1 MTSVSPASSS
11 TADAVGGRSVP
22 WNNEAEQSVLGAMV
36 LDQDAALRAVELIDD
51 SVFYREAHRRIFRA
65 IRRLLDQR
73 MAIDPVTLRNELDR
87 SGELADVGG
96 GSYLADLSDMVT
108 SSANLEYH
116 AQIVKEKAVMRN
128 LIEAATSILQETYE
142 GRRTASD
149 LLDVAEGRIFRLAD
163 LHQSNS
169 IFRIKELLWPAME
182 RIELLQKAGKTVTG
196 VPTGF
201 IALDEMTSGL
211 QPSELVI
218 VAARPS
224 MGKTAL
230 CLNIAAHAAIDHKI
244 GVLIFSLEMSNDSL
258 VQRFLCAEGR
268 VDAQRLRRGMLSDAD
283 FTRLA
288 RGAGFLSG
296 APLYF
301 FDQASITPLQVRAV
315 ARRQM
320 REHEIGLIL
329 VDYLQLM
336 RSPEY
341 AKENRVQEISD
352 ISRSLKGLARE
363 LGVPIVALSQLSRA
377 AEQRGGDRR
386 PILSDLRDSGA
397 LEQDADIVMFI
408 HRPEYYEGNTDK
420 DGNSLEGKAELIVAK
435 NRNGPTGSVD
445 LFFHKSFTR
454 FDNLT
459 DRPDPDGHGA

>member
-73 MAIDPVTLRNELDR
+73 MVIDPVTLRNELDR

-96 GSYLADLSDMVT
+96 GSYLADLSDMVPGA
-108 SSANLEYH
+108 ANLEYH
-116 AQIVKEKAVMRN
+116 IQIVKEKAILRN

-142 GRRTASD
+142 GRKPAND
-149 LLDVAEGRIFRLAD
+149 LLDQAETRIFHVAQDR
-163 LHQSNS
+163 QGENVV
-169 IFRIKELLWPAME
+169 RIKELLWPTME
-182 RIELLQKAGKTVTG
+182 RIELLQKAGKRITG
-196 VPTGF
+196 VPSGF
-201 IALDEMTSGL
+201 TDLDELTSGF
-211 QPSELVI
+211 QPSELIV

-230 CLNIAAHAAIDHKI
+230 CLNMAAHAAIEHRA
-244 GVLIFSLEMSNDSL
+244 GVLLFSLEMSNDSL
-258 VQRFLCAEGR
+258 VQRFLCSEGM
-268 VDAQRLRRGMLSDAD
+268 VDAMRMRRGMLSDAD

-288 RGAGFLSG
+288 RAAGVLSG
-296 APLYF
+296 APLFF
-301 FDQASITPLQVRAV
+301 FDQPSLTALQARSVS
-315 ARRQM
+315 RRQM
-320 REHEIGLIL
+320 REQPIGLII

-336 RSPEY
+336 RSPDT
-341 AKENRVQEISD
+341 ASQGRVQEISD
-352 ISRSLKGLARE
+352 ISRSLKALARE
-363 LGVPIVALSQLSRA
+363 LEVPVVALSQLSRA
-377 AEQRGGDRR
+377 SEQRGGDRK

-397 LEQDADIVMFI
+397 IEQDADIVVFI

-420 DGNSLEGKAELIVAK
+420 EGNSLEGKAEVIVAK
-435 NRNGPTGSVD
+435 NRNGPTGHVD
-445 LFFHKSFTR
+445 LFFHKQYTR
-454 FDNLT
+454 FDNYSERQ
-459 DRPDPDGHGA
+459 DGDGHGA